1 MTHDDPTDPAPSADR
16 DAAAEPD
23 PPADPIPVSRP
34 VDLGR
39 AALLPDVDRAR
50 AWLLT
55 LDGSPQS
62 YVDLDDPE
70 YVEFEY
76 ARRLAHV
83 LDLAAAP
90 GRPLDVLHLGGGALT
105 LPRYVQATRPGSRQ
119 HVAEVDAGLV
129 ALVTEHLPLPPA
141 APIDVEVGDAR
152 AVLAAQPAAS
162 ADAIVA
168 DVFGGSLIPRHLTS
182 VDFLADAARVLRPG
196 GVYAANL
203 ADGGALVFLR
213 GQTATARA
221 VFAHV
226 ALIAEPEHLDG
237 TRFANAVLVASDAPL
252 PSDALAARAASDP
265 YPAVLVA
272 GRELT
277 AFSAGHPIVTD
288 ATAIGSPAPPRGV
301 FGIG

>member
-1 MTHDDPTDPAPSADR
+1 MSDHSHPD
-16 DAAAEPD
+16 EPD
-23 PPADPIPVSRP
+23 SPADPIPVSRS

-39 AALLPDVDRAR
+39 AALLPDVDRPR

-62 YVDLDDPE
+62 YVDLDEPE

-83 LDLAAAP
+83 LDLAAGR

-105 LPRYVQATRPGSRQ
+105 LPRYVEATRPGSRQ
-119 HVAEVDAGLV
+119 HVAELDAALV
-129 ALVTEHLPLPPA
+129 ALVTEHLPLPSG

-162 ADAIVA
+162 ADALVA
-168 DVFGGSLIPRHLTS
+168 DVFGGALIPRHLTS
-182 VDFLADAARVLRPG
+182 IGFLADAARVLRPG

-213 GQTATARA
+213 GQTATALA

-226 ALIAEPEHLDG
+226 ALVAEPEHLDG

-252 PSDALAARAASDP
+252 PSDALAALAAADP
-265 YPAVLVA
+265 YPAVVLT
-272 GRELT
+272 GPELT
-277 AFSAGHPIVTD
+277 AFAAGHPVVTD
-288 ATAIGSPAPPRGV
+288 TTAIGSPAPPRGA